1 MKTKLL
7 VSLCVATAFAV
18 AIALAQDKE
27 STKPDPR
34 IDKLLE
40 QHQQILKNQT
50 QILERLDKIE
60 QGLLQV
66 RRRTS

>member
-7 VSLCVATAFAV
+7 VSICVAVAFAV
-18 AIALAQDKE
+18 AIALAQENK
-27 STKPDPR
+27 SATPDPR

-40 QHQQILKNQT
+40 QHEQILKNQAT
-50 QILERLDKIE
+50 IMEKLEKID

-66 RRRTS
+66 RRRGT

>member
-7 VSLCVATAFAV
+7 VSLCVAAVLAV

-27 STKPDPR
+27 QTKPDPR

-40 QHQQILKNQT
+40 QNERILKNQT
-50 QILERLDKIE
+50 EILEKLLKID

-66 RRRTS
+66 RRRSG